1 MTDLSDRDQ
10 QVLRS
15 AQTALEQMA
24 VTLLKK
30 AKEKEVSA
38 RISSYAAGWRDAC
51 EWAAHEAESRAK
63 ALSGQ

>member
-1 MTDLSDRDQ
+1 MTDPDRDSQ
-10 QVLRS
+10 ILRS
-15 AQTALEQMA
+15 AQVALEQMA

-51 EWAAHEAESRAK
+51 EWGAKEAESRAK
-63 ALSGQ
+63 ALANG